1 MITTI
6 AIALVSGWLIVVGA
20 LYLFQ
25 RSLIYLPD
33 RSRPDVAWLTGT
45 GFTEIVARTEDGLA
59 LTAWFHPPAEPSRL
73 TVTLFHGNGGHHA
86 YRLSTALPL
95 ARAGYGVLLASY
107 RGYAG
112 NPGAPSEE
120 GFAADARAW
129 MAALSARAI
138 AADRVVLWGESLGG
152 GVVTRFAVETRVAA
166 VILSAPF
173 TSLADRAQELYPFA
187 PARLL
192 VKDRF
197 DNLSRIAEIAAP
209 LFIVH
214 GERDRVVPVEHGRRL
229 FAAAREPKRA
239 VFIRDADHND
249 LAGHGLIDHLFAFLR
264 ETEARTAP

>member
-1 MITTI
+1 MARTMTTI
-6 AIALVSGWLIVVGA
+6 AIALVAGWLIVVGA

-33 RSRPDVAWLTGT
+33 RSRPDPAWLKGT
-45 GFTEIVARTEDGLA
+45 GFAEIVARTEDGLA
-59 LTAWFHPPAEPSRL
+59 LTAWFHPPAAPTRL
-73 TVTLFHGNGGHHA
+73 TVALFHGNGGHHA
-86 YRLSTALPL
+86 YRLPTVLPL

-129 MAALSARAI
+129 MAALAARAI

-152 GVVTRFAVETRVAA
+152 GVATGLALETRVAA

-173 TSLADRAQELYPFA
+173 TSIADRAQELYPFA

-197 DNLSRIAEIAAP
+197 DNLSRIAEIGAP

-229 FAAAREPKRA
+229 FAAAREPKRSA
-239 VFIRDADHND
+239 FIPEADHND
-249 LAGHGLIDHLFAFLR
+249 LGVHGLVDHVLLFLR
-264 ETEARTAP
+264 QVSG